1 MDTTKKVKFKIATQ
15 SKYNSLK
22 AANSLND
29 NWLYFIKDKGV
40 LYKGSKLYTDKLA
53 DVKYVSNPETNLITV
68 TLTMLSG
75 EKFSFQTVSAAN
87 LEAVQNVLQ
96 ANLEKHAGQTGTGAV
111 KGHVLLHDAP
121 DGSKDQSQGYAATPA
136 ALFNVIK
143 SSKNYTDGE
152 IKAAL
157 ESLGSLMRLKGTIG
171 TSATDTY
178 ENIPTE
184 YEKGDA
190 YFINVPP
197 VNSDFAVEKGDFIV
211 AMDNTGHPVDWK
223 ILQANLV
230 NAILANESLS
240 EGNLVVAANSN
251 IVKTLPGGNYGQVLS
266 IDANGKLYWKS
277 IEDKDTKYTFAS
289 GDGAFTVDD
298 GTDKTTVSIGKPATA
313 GTADKVKGILTL
325 VTPGGGVTFDGSS
338 DKTLSLDLS
347 SVGAAPAIHGHV
359 LTDDNITGVLPL
371 TKGGIGIAS
380 VPNGKVLVGYDA
392 VKLATKDIDKSV
404 TENSLNLIESGAVY
418 AAMQSVLE
426 EATPVWGELE

>member
-1 MDTTKKVKFKIATQ
+1 MVNKVKFKITTQ
-15 SKYNSLK
+15 SKYNSLRNT
-22 AANSLND
+22 NSLND
-29 NWLYFIKDKGV
+29 NWLYFLKDKGV
-40 LYKGSKLYTDKLA
+40 LYKGSTLYTDKLA
-53 DVKYVSNPETNLITV
+53 DVKYVSDPDTNLITV
-68 TLTMLSG
+68 KLTMFSG
-75 EKFSFQTVSAAN
+75 EMFSFQTVSDASLA
-87 LEAVQNVLQ
+87 AVQNVLQ
-96 ANLEKHAGQTGTGAV
+96 ANLDKHAGQTGAGAV
-111 KGHVLLHDAP
+111 KGHVFLHDVP
-121 DGSKDQSQGYAATPA
+121 DESKDQSQGYAATPA

-171 TSATDTY
+171 TSVTDTY

-197 VNSDFAVEKGDFIV
+197 ANSDFAVEKGDFIV

-230 NAILANESLS
+230 NTILANESLS

-251 IVKTLPGGNYGQVLS
+251 SVKTLPGGNDGQVLS

-289 GDGAFTVDD
+289 GDGGTFTVND
-298 GTDKTTVSIGKPATA
+298 GSTTVKVSIGKPATA
-313 GTADKVKGILTL
+313 VTADKVYGKLTL
-325 VTPGGGVTFDGSS
+325 RTPNETVTFDGSS
-338 DKTLSLDLS
+338 SKTLIINSDT
-347 SVGAAPAIHGHV
+347 VGAAPAIHGHV

-426 EATPVWGELE
+426 EATPVWEELE